1 MGAAAI
7 MPAKRGNLHH
17 YDPNE
22 PVIIGLDTKDG
33 PDHELYDE
41 RINLPLVE
49 ATVLNIMAIGVKEP
63 IVLRKGPEGRLEVV
77 DGRGRIRH
85 AREANKRL
93 KKLGE
98 ELVYV
103 GAVFEA
109 GDETHLQGVMISL
122 NEHRA
127 DDNVVI
133 KAEKCIRLLGR
144 NGNDYK
150 AAAAV
155 FGVTTAAIKNW
166 VKMASL
172 SSKVKKAVAQ
182 GDISASA
189 AAELHGLEREEQVAQ
204 LDKLL
209 AGAGT
214 KTNGKKKKA
223 STASAKK
230 AAGKSTGV
238 PKRVLVKLVEDE
250 DLSSKFEPEVAFGI
264 KLALGLH
271 LPGETSKLGKL
282 LVQAGFKY

>member
-7 MPAKRGNLHH
+7 MPAKRGNLHQ

-33 PDHELYDE
+33 PEHELYDE
-41 RINLPLVE
+41 RIHLPLVE

-63 IVLRKGPEGRLEVV
+63 IVLRKCAEGRVEVV
-77 DGRGRIRH
+77 DGRGRLRH

-103 GAVFEA
+103 SAVFEN
-109 GDETHLQGVMISL
+109 GDDVHVQGVMIAL
-122 NEHRA
+122 NEHRQ
-127 DDNVVI
+127 DDNVVL
-133 KAEKCIRLLGR
+133 KAEKCMRLLAR

-150 AAAAV
+150 AAANH
-155 FGVTTAAIKNW
+155 FNVTTAAVKNW

-172 SSKVKKAVAQ
+172 PSKVKKAVAN

-189 AAELHGLEREEQVAQ
+189 AAELHGLEKEEQVAQ

-209 AGAGT
+209 AGAT
-214 KTNGKKKKA
+214 PKKNGKRKVTT
-223 STASAKK
+223 SSAKK
-230 AAGKSTGV
+230 AAGKVTGV
-238 PKRVLVKLVEDE
+238 PKRVLVKLVDDE
-250 DLSSKFEPEVAFGI
+250 DLSAKLEPETVFGI
-264 KLALGLH
+264 RLALGSH
-271 LPGETSKLGKL
+271 IPGETSKLGKL
-282 LVQAGFKY
+282 LVQAGYKY